1 MESTSEPLLNGR
13 RKGKSKQL
21 KHLQGNGDM
30 ILTPTLE
37 NRLSQLEL
45 PLFTLVSA
53 VGDNPKTS
61 QGKLPSSK
69 KNTRKRKSLA
79 KSAEDS
85 TSKDKSLQ
93 PYWNE
98 SCLEMSQQLWSL
110 TKIGLPDLDLI
121 GLIGSAE
128 SLDAQSWFSMRQ
140 ISLLKP
146 KWLKIFLPSS
156 IASQADCTD
165 SESIKLRSRKIKVYP
180 SLELKKQWNKWIAAC
195 RYCFNQAVDYQKK
208 NGRIGKGKL
217 RNIIMQSDLPQWV
230 KDTPCHIRQ
239 NAIFDAHQAYTA
251 SRDCKFRS
259 CKAPRQTIKFN
270 NCNFSHGTWYPSLTK
285 GLSFISSEVIP
296 DVSLYATQLIKDKSG
311 DWFCVFLEETKPIPQ
326 QDNRIIALDPGVRT
340 FLTGFDGQN
349 FLEVG
354 SSDMGRINRLCKY
367 LDDLMSRIS
376 LPKVAKE
383 RQKMRKA
390 ASRLRSKIRNLIDDC
405 HKKTASYLTKNYQ
418 VILLPKF
425 ETSEMTNR
433 SKRKIR
439 SKTARQM
446 LTWAHYRFKQVL
458 KNKAEL
464 SGCHVFDVTEEFTSK
479 TCTKCGHI
487 HTKLGGSKVFRCPVC
502 DHVIPRDWNGALGIM
517 LKALS
522 GTTFTLSNE
531 GDAIVAK
538 CGNIPLSVA

>member
-30 ILTPTLE
+30 ILTPTPE
-37 NRLSQLEL
+37 NMLSQLEL
-45 PLFTLVSA
+45 PLFTLVSV

-61 QGKLPSSK
+61 QGKLLSSK
-69 KNTRKRKSLA
+69 KSTRKRKSLA

-85 TSKDKSLQ
+85 ISKDKSLQ

-110 TKIGLPDLDLI
+110 TKTGLPDLDLI

-128 SLDAQSWFSMRQ
+128 NLDAQSWFSMRQ
-140 ISLLKP
+140 ISLLKA
-146 KWLKIFLPSS
+146 KWLKTSSPSS
-156 IASQADCTD
+156 IASQADYTD
-165 SESIKLRSRKIKVYP
+165 SESTKLRSRKIKIYP
-180 SLELKKQWNKWIAAC
+180 SLELKTQWNKWIAAC
-195 RYCFNQAVDYQKK
+195 RYCFNQAIDYQKK
-208 NGRIGKGKL
+208 NGKIGKGKL

-270 NCNFSHGTWYPSLTK
+270 NCNFSHGTWYPLLTK
-285 GLSFISSEVIP
+285 GLGFISSEVIP

-311 DWFCVFLEETKPIPQ
+311 DWFCVFLEEAKPIAQ
-326 QDNRIIALDPGVRT
+326 QENRIIALDPGVRT

-354 SSDMGRINRLCKY
+354 SSDLGRINRLCKY
-367 LDDLMSRIS
+367 LDNLMSRIS
-376 LPKVAKE
+376 LSKVAKE

-390 ASRLRSKIRNLIDDC
+390 ASRLRGKIRNLIDDC

-464 SGCHVFDVTEEFTSK
+464 SGCHVLDVTEEFTSK

-502 DHVIPRDWNGALGIM
+502 NHVIPRDWNGALGIM

-538 CGNIPLSVA
+538 CGNTPLSVA

>member
-1 MESTSEPLLNGR
+1 M
-13 RKGKSKQL
+13 
-21 KHLQGNGDM
+21 
-30 ILTPTLE
+30 
-37 NRLSQLEL
+37 
-45 PLFTLVSA
+45 
-53 VGDNPKTS
+53 
-61 QGKLPSSK
+61 
-69 KNTRKRKSLA
+69 
-79 KSAEDS
+79 
-85 TSKDKSLQ
+85 
-93 PYWNE
+93 
-98 SCLEMSQQLWSL
+98 
-110 TKIGLPDLDLI
+110 
-121 GLIGSAE
+121 
-128 SLDAQSWFSMRQ
+128 
-140 ISLLKP
+140 
-146 KWLKIFLPSS
+146 
-156 IASQADCTD
+156 
-165 SESIKLRSRKIKVYP
+165 
-180 SLELKKQWNKWIAAC
+180 ELKAQWNKWVAAC
-195 RYCFNQAVDYQKK
+195 RYCFNQAIDYQKK

-217 RNIIMQSDLPQWV
+217 RNIIMQSELPQWV

-326 QDNRIIALDPGVRT
+326 QENRIIALDPGVRT

-354 SSDMGRINRLCKY
+354 FSDMGKINRLCKY
-367 LDDLMSRIS
+367 LDELMGRIS
-376 LPKVAKE
+376 LSKVAKE

-390 ASRLRSKIRNLIDDC
+390 ASRLRSKIRNLVDDC
-405 HKKTASYLTKNYQ
+405 HKKTASYLAKNYQ

-464 SGCHVFDVTEEFTSK
+464 SGCQVIDVTEEFTSK

-502 DHVIPRDWNGALGIM
+502 DHIIPRDWNGALGIM

>member
-1 MESTSEPLLNGR
+1 
-13 RKGKSKQL
+13 
-21 KHLQGNGDM
+21 M
-30 ILTPTLE
+30 ILTPTPE
-37 NRLSQLEL
+37 NMLSQLEL
-45 PLFTLVSA
+45 PLFTLVSV

-61 QGKLPSSK
+61 QGKLLSSK
-69 KNTRKRKSLA
+69 KSTRKRKSLA

-85 TSKDKSLQ
+85 ISKDKSLQ

-110 TKIGLPDLDLI
+110 TKTGLPDLDLI

-128 SLDAQSWFSMRQ
+128 NLDAQSWFSMRQ
-140 ISLLKP
+140 ISLLKA
-146 KWLKIFLPSS
+146 KWLKTSSPSS
-156 IASQADCTD
+156 IASQADYTD
-165 SESIKLRSRKIKVYP
+165 SESTKLRSRKIKIYP
-180 SLELKKQWNKWIAAC
+180 SLELKTQWNKWIAAC
-195 RYCFNQAVDYQKK
+195 RYCFNQAIDYQKK
-208 NGRIGKGKL
+208 NGKIGKGKL

-270 NCNFSHGTWYPSLTK
+270 NCNFSHGTWYPLLTK
-285 GLSFISSEVIP
+285 GLGFISSEVIP

-311 DWFCVFLEETKPIPQ
+311 DWFCVFLEEAKPIAQ
-326 QDNRIIALDPGVRT
+326 QENRIIALDPGVRT

-354 SSDMGRINRLCKY
+354 SSDLGRINRLCKY
-367 LDDLMSRIS
+367 LDELMSRIS
-376 LPKVAKE
+376 LSKVAKE

-390 ASRLRSKIRNLIDDC
+390 ASRLRGKIRNLIDDC

-464 SGCHVFDVTEEFTSK
+464 SGCHVLDVTEEFTSK

-538 CGNIPLSVA
+538 CGNTPLSVA

>member
-1 MESTSEPLLNGR
+1 MESTSEPLLSGN

-21 KHLQGNGDM
+21 KHHRGNGDM
-30 ILTPTLE
+30 TLTPTLE
-37 NRLSQLEL
+37 NMLSQLEL
-45 PLFTLVSA
+45 PLFTLVSV

-61 QGKLPSSK
+61 QGKLLSSK
-69 KNTRKRKSLA
+69 KSTRKRKSSA
-79 KSAEDS
+79 KSVVDS
-85 TSKDKSLQ
+85 ISNDKNLQ

-98 SCLEMSQQLWSL
+98 LCLEVSQQLWSL
-110 TKIGLPDLDLI
+110 TKTGLPDLDLI

-128 SLDAQSWFSMRQ
+128 NLDVQSWFSMKQ
-140 ISLLKP
+140 ISLLKQR
-146 KWLKIFLPSS
+146 WLKTSLPSS
-156 IASQADCTD
+156 IASQADYTD
-165 SESIKLRSRKIKVYP
+165 SESTKLRSRKIKVYP
-180 SLELKKQWNKWIAAC
+180 SVELKTQWNKWVAAC
-195 RYCFNQAVDYQKK
+195 RYCFNQAIDYQKK

-217 RNIIMQSDLPQWV
+217 RNIIMQSELPQWV

-270 NCNFSHGTWYPSLTK
+270 NCNFSHGTWYPLRTK
-285 GLSFISSEVIP
+285 GLGFVSSEVIP
-296 DVSLYATQLIKDKSG
+296 DASLYATQLIKDKSG
-311 DWFCVFLEETKPIPQ
+311 DWFCVFLEEAKPIAQ
-326 QDNRIIALDPGVRT
+326 QENRIIALDPGVRT

-367 LDDLMSRIS
+367 LDELMSRIS
-376 LPKVAKE
+376 LSKAAKE

-390 ASRLRSKIRNLIDDC
+390 ASRLRSKIRNLVDDC
-405 HKKTASYLTKNYQ
+405 HKKTASYLAKNYQ

-464 SGCHVFDVTEEFTSK
+464 SGCQVIDVTEEFTSK

-502 DHVIPRDWNGALGIM
+502 DHIIPRDWNGALGIM

>member
-30 ILTPTLE
+30 ILTPTPE
-37 NRLSQLEL
+37 NMLSQLEL
-45 PLFTLVSA
+45 PLFTLVSV

-61 QGKLPSSK
+61 QGKLLSSK
-69 KNTRKRKSLA
+69 KSTRKRKSLA

-85 TSKDKSLQ
+85 ISKDKSLQ

-110 TKIGLPDLDLI
+110 TKTGLPDLDLI

-128 SLDAQSWFSMRQ
+128 NLDAQSWFSMRQ
-140 ISLLKP
+140 ISLLKA
-146 KWLKIFLPSS
+146 KWLKTSSPSS
-156 IASQADCTD
+156 IASQADYTD
-165 SESIKLRSRKIKVYP
+165 SESTKLRSRKIKIYP
-180 SLELKKQWNKWIAAC
+180 SLELKTQWNKWIAAC
-195 RYCFNQAVDYQKK
+195 RYCFNQAIDYQKK
-208 NGRIGKGKL
+208 NGKIGKGKL

-270 NCNFSHGTWYPSLTK
+270 NCNFSHGTWYPLLTK
-285 GLSFISSEVIP
+285 GLGFISSEVIP

-311 DWFCVFLEETKPIPQ
+311 DWFCVFLEEAKPIAQ
-326 QDNRIIALDPGVRT
+326 QENRIIALDPGVRT

-354 SSDMGRINRLCKY
+354 SSDLGRINRLCKY
-367 LDDLMSRIS
+367 LDELMSRIS
-376 LPKVAKE
+376 LSKVAKE

-390 ASRLRSKIRNLIDDC
+390 ASRLRGKIRNLIDDC

-464 SGCHVFDVTEEFTSK
+464 SGCHVLDVTEEFTSK

-538 CGNIPLSVA
+538 CGNTPLSVA

>member
-1 MESTSEPLLNGR
+1 M
-13 RKGKSKQL
+13 
-21 KHLQGNGDM
+21 
-30 ILTPTLE
+30 
-37 NRLSQLEL
+37 
-45 PLFTLVSA
+45 
-53 VGDNPKTS
+53 
-61 QGKLPSSK
+61 
-69 KNTRKRKSLA
+69 
-79 KSAEDS
+79 
-85 TSKDKSLQ
+85 
-93 PYWNE
+93 
-98 SCLEMSQQLWSL
+98 
-110 TKIGLPDLDLI
+110 
-121 GLIGSAE
+121 
-128 SLDAQSWFSMRQ
+128 
-140 ISLLKP
+140 
-146 KWLKIFLPSS
+146 
-156 IASQADCTD
+156 
-165 SESIKLRSRKIKVYP
+165 
-180 SLELKKQWNKWIAAC
+180 AAC
-195 RYCFNQAVDYQKK
+195 RYCFNQAIDYQKK

-217 RNIIMQSDLPQWV
+217 RNIIMQSNLPEWV
-230 KDTPCHIRQ
+230 KETPCHIRQ

-251 SRDCKFRS
+251 SRDCKYRS

-270 NCNFSHGTWYPSLTK
+270 NCNFSKGTWYTSLTK
-285 GLSFISSEVIP
+285 GLGFISSEAIP

-311 DWFCVFLEETKPIPQ
+311 DWFCIFLEETKTTPQ
-326 QDNRIIALDPGVRT
+326 PENRIIALDLGVRT

-376 LPKVAKE
+376 LSKVAKE
-383 RQKMRKA
+383 RQKMRRA
-390 ASRLRSKIRNLIDDC
+390 ASRLRGKIRDLIDDC
-405 HKKTASYLTKNYQ
+405 HKKTASYLTKKYPA
-418 VILLPKF
+418 ILLPKF

-464 SGCHVFDVTEEFTSK
+464 SGCQVFDVTEEFTSK

-522 GTTFTLSNE
+522 GTTFTLSNATVYTQVE
-531 GDAIVAK
+531 CKLEKGKNHQKED
-538 CGNIPLSVA
+538 

>member
-1 MESTSEPLLNGR
+1 M
-13 RKGKSKQL
+13 
-21 KHLQGNGDM
+21 
-30 ILTPTLE
+30 
-37 NRLSQLEL
+37 
-45 PLFTLVSA
+45 V
-53 VGDNPKTS
+53 
-61 QGKLPSSK
+61 
-69 KNTRKRKSLA
+69 
-79 KSAEDS
+79 
-85 TSKDKSLQ
+85 
-93 PYWNE
+93 
-98 SCLEMSQQLWSL
+98 
-110 TKIGLPDLDLI
+110 
-121 GLIGSAE
+121 
-128 SLDAQSWFSMRQ
+128 
-140 ISLLKP
+140 
-146 KWLKIFLPSS
+146 
-156 IASQADCTD
+156 
-165 SESIKLRSRKIKVYP
+165 
-180 SLELKKQWNKWIAAC
+180 AC
-195 RYCFNQAVDYQKK
+195 RYCFNQAIDYQKK

-217 RNIIMQSDLPQWV
+217 RNIIMQSNLPEWV

-270 NCNFSHGTWYPSLTK
+270 NCNFSKGTWYPSLTK
-285 GLSFISSEVIP
+285 GLSFVSSEEIP
-296 DVSLYATQLIKDKSG
+296 NVSLYATQLIKDKSG
-311 DWFCVFLEETKPIPQ
+311 EWFCVFLEEVIPVAQ
-326 QDNRIIALDPGVRT
+326 QENRIIALDPGVRT

-376 LPKVAKE
+376 LSKVAKE
-383 RQKMRKA
+383 RQKMRRA
-390 ASRLRSKIRNLIDDC
+390 ASRLRGKIRDLIDDC
-405 HKKTASYLTKNYQ
+405 HKKTASYLTKKYPA
-418 VILLPKF
+418 ILLPKF

-464 SGCHVFDVTEEFTSK
+464 SGCQVFDVTEEFTSK

>member
-30 ILTPTLE
+30 ILTPTPE
-37 NRLSQLEL
+37 NMLSQLEL
-45 PLFTLVSA
+45 PLFTLVSV

-61 QGKLPSSK
+61 QGKLLSSK
-69 KNTRKRKSLA
+69 KSTRKRKSLA

-85 TSKDKSLQ
+85 ISKDKSLQ

-110 TKIGLPDLDLI
+110 TKTGLPDLDLI

-128 SLDAQSWFSMRQ
+128 NLDAQSWFSMRQ
-140 ISLLKP
+140 ISLLKA
-146 KWLKIFLPSS
+146 KWLKTSSPSS
-156 IASQADCTD
+156 IASQADYTD
-165 SESIKLRSRKIKVYP
+165 SESTKLRSRKIKIYP
-180 SLELKKQWNKWIAAC
+180 SLELKTQWNKWIAAC
-195 RYCFNQAVDYQKK
+195 RYCFNQAIDYQKK
-208 NGRIGKGKL
+208 NGKIGKGKL

-270 NCNFSHGTWYPSLTK
+270 NCNFSHGTWYPLLTK
-285 GLSFISSEVIP
+285 GLGFISSEVIP

-311 DWFCVFLEETKPIPQ
+311 DWFCVFLEEAKPIAQ
-326 QDNRIIALDPGVRT
+326 QENRIIALDPGVRT

-354 SSDMGRINRLCKY
+354 SSDLGRINRLCKY
-367 LDDLMSRIS
+367 LDELMSRIS
-376 LPKVAKE
+376 LSKVAKE

-390 ASRLRSKIRNLIDDC
+390 ASRLRGKIRNLIDDC

-464 SGCHVFDVTEEFTSK
+464 SGCHVLDVTEEFTSK

-487 HTKLGGSKVFRCPVC
+487 HTKLGGSKVFSCPVC

-538 CGNIPLSVA
+538 CGNTPLSVA

>member
-1 MESTSEPLLNGR
+1 MESTSEPLLSGN

-21 KHLQGNGDM
+21 KHHRGNGDTT
-30 ILTPTLE
+30 LTPTLE
-37 NRLSQLEL
+37 NMLSQLEL
-45 PLFTLVSA
+45 PLFTLVSV

-61 QGKLPSSK
+61 QGKLLSSK
-69 KNTRKRKSLA
+69 KSTRKRKSSA
-79 KSAEDS
+79 KSVVDS
-85 TSKDKSLQ
+85 ISNDKNLQ

-98 SCLEMSQQLWSL
+98 LCLEVSQQLWSL
-110 TKIGLPDLDLI
+110 TKTGLPDLDLI

-128 SLDAQSWFSMRQ
+128 NLDVQSWFSMKQ
-140 ISLLKP
+140 ISLLKQR
-146 KWLKIFLPSS
+146 WLKTSLPSS
-156 IASQADCTD
+156 IASQADYTD
-165 SESIKLRSRKIKVYP
+165 SESTKLRSRKIKVYP
-180 SLELKKQWNKWIAAC
+180 SVELKTQWNKWVAAC
-195 RYCFNQAVDYQKK
+195 RYCFNQAIDYQKK

-217 RNIIMQSDLPQWV
+217 RNIIMQSELPQWV

-270 NCNFSHGTWYPSLTK
+270 NCNFSHGTWYPLRTK
-285 GLSFISSEVIP
+285 GLGFVSSEVIP
-296 DVSLYATQLIKDKSG
+296 DASLYATQLIKDKSG
-311 DWFCVFLEETKPIPQ
+311 DWFCVFLEEAKPIAQ
-326 QDNRIIALDPGVRT
+326 QENRIIALDPGVRT

-367 LDDLMSRIS
+367 LDELMSRIS
-376 LPKVAKE
+376 LSKAAKE

-390 ASRLRSKIRNLIDDC
+390 ASRLRSKIRNLVDDC
-405 HKKTASYLTKNYQ
+405 HKKTASYLAKNYQ

-464 SGCHVFDVTEEFTSK
+464 SGCQVIDVTEEFTSK

-531 GDAIVAK
+531 GNAIVAK
-538 CGNIPLSVA
+538 CGNTQLSVA